1 MDMNKYLIVVFC
13 VLTGC
18 AVVVP
23 YSDCEAMNLDTQL
36 LAGWYAD
43 HGHTQE
49 ESYAIQYVL
58 RHEMPVTANQVVST
72 SKLSSDLLKNLPSL
86 PDFEVDYP
94 EEWPPV
100 VCTQVLLNSGS
111 FDPYFPDVICEGLH
125 IRAPD
130 AC

>member
-23 YSDCEAMNLDTQL
+23 YGECEAMNLDTQL
-36 LAGWYAD
+36 LAEWYAD
-43 HGHTQE
+43 HGTTPE
-49 ESYAIQYVL
+49 ENYAIQYVL
-58 RHEMPVTANQVVST
+58 RQEMPAVPDQVVT
-72 SKLSSDLLKNLPSL
+72 TVDLSLNLLENLPSL
-86 PDFEVDYP
+86 PEFAVEP
-94 EEWPPV
+94 GEEWPPV
-100 VCTQVLLNSGS
+100 LSTEVLLNTGS
-111 FDPYFPDVICEGLH
+111 FDPYLPDVVCEGLH